1 VQRIAN
7 IKKASNHA
15 ALRYVFI
22 FYADI
27 TRKQNLSATMLD
39 DGKFEAQPQV
49 NDFPIRKPKTAKV
62 RGFFS
67 VYFRANNSPRML
79 EAVFFRASANS
90 NYRFHGKI

>member
-1 VQRIAN
+1 MQHIAN

-27 TRKQNLSATMLD
+27 PHKQNLSATMLD

-49 NDFPIRKPKTAKV
+49 NDFPIQKPKIAKL

-67 VYFRANNSPRML
+67 EYFHANNS
-79 EAVFFRASANS
+79 
-90 NYRFHGKI
+90 